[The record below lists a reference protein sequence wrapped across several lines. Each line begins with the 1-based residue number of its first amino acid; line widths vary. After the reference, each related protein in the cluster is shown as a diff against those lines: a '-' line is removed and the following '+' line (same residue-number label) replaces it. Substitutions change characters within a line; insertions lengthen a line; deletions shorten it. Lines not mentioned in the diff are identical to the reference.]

1 MSNIVSIQNGQ
12 SVTTSLAIA
21 EGVGNPHASVIK
33 LIRQNIS
40 DLEEFGPLGFEIQKG
55 QSLPQG
61 GFAKPTEYAL
71 LNEQQATLLMTY
83 MRNNDVVRAFKKRLV
98 KAFYELSKPASLSR
112 LEILQIALESEK
124 EKEALRLENQA
135 KDQRIEKLENFFQ
148 QGMTIA
154 AFGKTLNGINCM
166 KLNDYCMNEL
176 NWLYNESRS
185 GNNKR
190 YRVRSNA
197 RDKYLTETDREIGV
211 HGDNSFMK
219 FEPKLLKAGAQKLYS
234 LYLEGA
240 LPMKKTWNG
249 EFVHMKFSGEAA

>member
-1 MSNIVSIQNGQ
+1 MLAVSYAGWISPTFHLKVNQVFLDFRSGKYAP
-12 SVTTSLAIA
+12 TSQRKLGRKELAQMVLDA
-21 EGVGNPHASVIK
+21 E
-33 LIRQNIS
+33 
-40 DLEEFGPLGFEIQKG
+40 EEAE
-55 QSLPQG
+55 
-61 GFAKPTEYAL
+61 
-71 LNEQQATLLMTY
+71 
-83 MRNNDVVRAFKKRLV
+83 V
-98 KAFYELSKPASLSR
+98 
-112 LEILQIALESEK
+112 
-124 EKEALRLENQA
+124 LRLENQV

-154 AFGKTLNGINCM
+154 AFGKMLNGINCM
-166 KLNDYCMNEL
+166 KLNDYCLNEL